1 MLKSVVKNK
10 SPEFFRKEEG
20 RGRTPREDIA
30 TSTVLGYLDYLTEQS
45 AVTVIRWMLDG
56 VVKIPDG
63 YLKSSVDLWPR
74 RASCEPDAIIDLVC
88 EGYAPIRILVEAKW
102 GKNRLT
108 ADQLER
114 QWRVFGQTEADR
126 GTIVHHIAIVEHK
139 SIQDRDAVS
148 AAAPGTQRHLL
159 TWRDIADNLVHRDKV
174 EGHEPNALAK
184 DIIAYLKREAGQRP
198 FKGWSSHGAV
208 VARPAQPVFFREVP
222 WWSVVPV
229 VVSGPQPFFQ
239 SDI

>member
-10 SPEFFRKEEG
+10 SRKFFSDEG
-20 RGRTPREDIA
+20 VDRSPREDIV

-45 AVTVIRWMLDG
+45 AVTVIRWMLGG

-63 YLKSSVDLWPR
+63 YLKSSVELWPR
-74 RASCEPDAIIDLVC
+74 HASCEPDAIIDLTC
-88 EGYAPIRILVEAKW
+88 EGRAPIRILVEAKW

-108 ADQLER
+108 TDQLER

-126 GTIVHHIAIVEHK
+126 GTTVHHIAIVEHK

-148 AAAPGTQRHLL
+148 AAAPNIQRHLL
-159 TWRDIADNLVHRDKV
+159 TWRDIAGNLVHRDKV
-174 EGHEPNALAK
+174 GDHEPNALAK
-184 DIIAYLKREAGQRP
+184 DIIAALELGAGQRP
-198 FKGWSSHGAV
+198 FNGWSNHGAV
-208 VARPAQPVFFREVP
+208 VDRPAQPVFFREVP

-229 VVSGPQPFFQ
+229 VVGGPQPFFQ